1 VITTLESNSKTK
13 IRSTDAAMG
22 NKDALQKTSA
32 PALSAIRPL
41 SLSLSLSLSLH
52 AISKLLIP
60 EFRCDRMNATVL

>member
-13 IRSTDAAMG
+13 IRSTDAAMS

-32 PALSAIRPL
+32 PAFSAIRPL
-41 SLSLSLSLSLH
+41 SVSLH

>member
-41 SLSLSLSLSLH
+41 SLSLH
-52 AISKLLIP
+52 AISKLLIL
-60 EFRCDRMNATVL
+60 EF

>member
-1 VITTLESNSKTK
+1 VITTLESNGKTK
-13 IRSTDAAMG
+13 IRSTDASMS

-32 PALSAIRPL
+32 PAFSAIRPL
-41 SLSLSLSLSLH
+41 SLSLSLALH